1 MYRGVEP
8 RDVNRRAFLAAGAGL
23 AGVTAIGTVAGWD
36 ATRPVERTEP
46 DPSDELSVDVRLV
59 MEGTDQETPLYRLDA
74 EESGPT
80 VMVFGGVHG
89 DEINGY
95 LAAEQVAEWTI
106 DRGTLVV
113 VPWADVVAIDAY
125 DREGDDGDLNRQFPP
140 GKEPTSALARALW
153 DEIVA
158 VDPDAVLDLH
168 RSRGIYGTHAEW
180 VGQVVFPTPQ
190 SIDETENALA
200 SVNDEVV
207 PWTMP
212 AHEFVVGD
220 SPVKFGGV
228 LVGKVGQDLDRP
240 GYVIEVTEYL
250 LDVDT
255 QVRWTL
261 EVVERLLA
269 EHGIGRVEP

>member
-1 MYRGVEP
+1 MYRDGVL
-8 RDVNRRAFLAAGAGL
+8 RVVNRRAFLAAGAGL

-36 ATRPVERTEP
+36 ATRPVERTDP
-46 DPSDELSVDVRLV
+46 DPADEMAVEVRSI
-59 MEGTDQETPLYRLDA
+59 MAGTERETPLYRIDA
-74 EESGPT
+74 DESGPT

-89 DEINGY
+89 DEVNGY
-95 LAAEQVAEWTI
+95 LAAERVAEWAI

-140 GKEPTSALARALW
+140 GEEPTTELARALW
-153 DEIVA
+153 DELVA

-190 SIDETENALA
+190 SVDETEAVLA

-207 PWTMP
+207 PWSMP
-212 AHEFVVGD
+212 AHEFVVG
-220 SPVKFGGV
+220 PALAGIGPV
-228 LVGKVGQDLDRP
+228 LVRKVAEDLDRP

-250 LDVDT
+250 LDIDT

-261 EVVERLLA
+261 EIVERLLS
-269 EHGIGRVEP
+269 EHGIERVEP